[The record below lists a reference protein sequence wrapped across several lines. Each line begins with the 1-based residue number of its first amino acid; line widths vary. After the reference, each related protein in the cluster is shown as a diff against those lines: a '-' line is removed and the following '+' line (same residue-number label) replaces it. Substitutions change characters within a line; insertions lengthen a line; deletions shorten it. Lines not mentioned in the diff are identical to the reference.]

1 MSFSDTIKEWVSID
15 NEIKDLNIQLKQKRE
30 QRNNVLESILEY
42 KNRNNLGGKMIK
54 YNNETLRFTTNRQ
67 YQSITYEFI
76 RTCLNE
82 LIKDEEQVGLIINY
96 MKEKRNYKNV
106 EDIKR
111 FYT

>member
-1 MSFSDTIKEWVSID
+1 MSFGDTIKEWVSID
-15 NEIKDLNIQLKQKRE
+15 NEIKELTGQVKQKRE
-30 QRNNVLESILEY
+30 QRNNVLENILEY

-54 YNNETLRFTTNRQ
+54 YNNETLRFTTHRQ
-67 YQSITYEFI
+67 YQSITYEFM

-82 LIKDEEQVGLIINY
+82 LIKDEEQVTLIINY